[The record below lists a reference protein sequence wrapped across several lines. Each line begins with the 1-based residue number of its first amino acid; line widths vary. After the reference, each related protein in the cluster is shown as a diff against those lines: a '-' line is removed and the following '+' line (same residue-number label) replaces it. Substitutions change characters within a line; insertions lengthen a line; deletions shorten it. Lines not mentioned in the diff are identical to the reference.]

1 MTRVLVIDDDIHV
14 RAAMRVL
21 LELDG
26 IDTVLAERAQDG
38 ADALGSSTFDMIFVD
53 IFMPGMDGLKAIKAF
68 RERAPTVPIVAM
80 SGFVPRSS
88 IGAGVDFLGMA
99 ASLGA
104 AYCLK
109 KPFQRGEL
117 ITAIETCL
125 GDSCRRSSFCQGVT
139 ASPVR
144 ATHSS
149 GAPHAP
155 FRKH

>member
-1 MTRVLVIDDDIHV
+1 MSEFRVIGSG
-14 RAAMRVL
+14 AAL
-21 LELDG
+21 LC
-26 IDTVLAERAQDG
+26 
-38 ADALGSSTFDMIFVD
+38 AL
-53 IFMPGMDGLKAIKAF
+53 
-68 RERAPTVPIVAM
+68 
-80 SGFVPRSS
+80 
-88 IGAGVDFLGMA
+88 A